1 MSSVPE
7 NANSGCVGPSSEE
20 AGKASACAGCPN
32 QQECASG
39 AGRKTEVDPAM
50 EEIRERLKDVKHKVL
65 ILSGKGGVG
74 KSTFSSQLAWTLA
87 SHYGFHV
94 GLLDI
99 DICGP
104 SIARMCG
111 VENQEVRKSNFGW
124 SPVYASPNLAVMSIA
139 FMLTSR
145 NDAIIWRGPR
155 KNGLIKQFLSDVDW
169 GSLDFLLVDAPPGT
183 SDEHLSIV
191 QYLLGSGGV
200 DGAIMVTTPQEV
212 SLLDVRKEISFCK
225 KTHVKVL
232 GVVENMSG
240 YVCPCCSHKSHIFPA
255 VTGGAAKMS
264 EEMNVQFFGAIP
276 LDPTLL
282 QSCEEGA
289 CFVQKYHQSPAAQ
302 PLLDVVAKVLEASP
316 EIKSTFTSHI
326 EEHGVPPTLKAYAE
340 AAAATAAAAAA
351 APASSSSTE
360 SASAM
365 TDAPTGC

>member
-1 MSSVPE
+1 
-7 NANSGCVGPSSEE
+7 
-20 AGKASACAGCPN
+20 
-32 QQECASG
+32 
-39 AGRKTEVDPAM
+39 
-50 EEIRERLKDVKHKVL
+50 
-65 ILSGKGGVG
+65 
-74 KSTFSSQLAWTLA
+74 
-87 SHYGFHV
+87 
-94 GLLDI
+94 LLDI

-104 SIARMCG
+104 SIARMTG
-111 VENQEVRKSNFGW
+111 VENQEVRKSNYGW

-139 FMLTSR
+139 FMLSSR

-169 GSLDFLLVDAPPGT
+169 GALDFLLVDAPPGT

-212 SLLDVRKEISFCK
+212 SLLDVRKEISFCN

-240 YVCPCCSHKSHIFPA
+240 YICPCCAHKSHIFPA

-264 EEMNVQFFGAIP
+264 QDMNVQFFGAIP

-302 PLLDVVAKVLEASP
+302 PLLDVVHSK
-316 EIKSTFTSHI
+316 
-326 EEHGVPPTLKAYAE
+326 
-340 AAAATAAAAAA
+340 
-351 APASSSSTE
+351 
-360 SASAM
+360 
-365 TDAPTGC
+365 